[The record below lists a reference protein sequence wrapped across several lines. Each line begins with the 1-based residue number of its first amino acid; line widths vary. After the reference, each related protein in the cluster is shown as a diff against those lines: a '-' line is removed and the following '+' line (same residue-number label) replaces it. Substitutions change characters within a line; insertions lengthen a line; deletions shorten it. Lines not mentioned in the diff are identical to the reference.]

1 MDSNDIRFFFNGDN
15 VNAHAD
21 PFIVGAMVKNKWPIV
36 KVTTIAAP
44 IDKKGGKDGDRIEKV
59 DGRTVRVPDMMEV
72 ADAQDADKKQPGQL
86 KTFISSGQ
94 VGGVGTPRQQ
104 RFNTNLIY
112 LNETV
117 LNSIFKK
124 LMGAIL
130 PLMRMI

>member
-1 MDSNDIRFFFNGDN
+1 
-15 VNAHAD
+15 
-21 PFIVGAMVKNKWPIV
+21 MVKNKWPIV